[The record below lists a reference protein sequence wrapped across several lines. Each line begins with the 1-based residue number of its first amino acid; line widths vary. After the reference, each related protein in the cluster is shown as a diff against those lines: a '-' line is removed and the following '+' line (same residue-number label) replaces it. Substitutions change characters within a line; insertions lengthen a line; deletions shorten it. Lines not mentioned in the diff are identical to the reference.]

1 MSSELTSA
9 EGSEPQRQDGA
20 HQSTPAEVIALSSS
34 REAVVRVDAR
44 GLEPP
49 GPMVAVLEALPRLV
63 PGQSL
68 LAHTDRRPMHLYAQ
82 LEARGYRAAS
92 EELSDGSVLTRIEPA

>member
-1 MSSELTSA
+1 MSSDMASA
-9 EGSEPQRQDGA
+9 DGNDALRQGGA
-20 HQSTPAEVIALSSS
+20 GLPATVEVIALSSS
-34 REAVVRVDAR
+34 RDTVVRVDAR

-49 GPMVAVLEALPRLV
+49 GPMVAVLEALSRLA
-63 PGQSL
+63 PGQRL

-92 EELSDGSVLTRIEPA
+92 EELPDGSVLTRIEPA

>member
-1 MSSELTSA
+1 MSSDVDRA
-9 EGSEPQRQDGA
+9 DGSQTLRQGGA
-20 HQSTPAEVIALSSS
+20 GQPTPAEVITPVSSL
-34 REAVVRVDAR
+34 EAVVRVDAR

-49 GPMVAVLEALPRLV
+49 GPMVAVLEALSRLA

-68 LAHTDRRPMHLYAQ
+68 LARTDRRPMHLYAQ

-92 EELSDGSVLTRIEPA
+92 EESPDGSVLTRIEPA